1 LALVWALLMA
11 VSSLILMDV
20 GSEVR
25 EGLGRGRRGAR
36 ALLSR
41 LELARGHFFY
51 FLFLSPS
58 FFFTSP
64 SLFFRSMF
72 YSHSGRWRLMI

>member
-58 FFFTSP
+58 FF
-64 SLFFRSMF
+64 SLLPPFSSARCFIPIPVD
-72 YSHSGRWRLMI
+72 GG